1 MSKYPEYKQ
10 LNLAQIGQ
18 EVMEEWKAKSTFE
31 KSVSTREGK
40 PSFTFYE
47 GPPSAMVCQEFTML
61 WVVRLKIY
69 FVASKPYKDS
79 KYTEKRAGTHMDY
92 LLS

>member
-18 EVMEEWKAKSTFE
+18 EVLKEWKAKCTFE

-40 PSFTFYE
+40 PSF
-47 GPPSAMVCQEFTML
+47 
-61 WVVRLKIY
+61 
-69 FVASKPYKDS
+69 
-79 KYTEKRAGTHMDY
+79 H
-92 LLS
+92 LL